1 MLKNFDDIPEHKL
14 LKNFDLVKRLPRDNM
29 VQILNQKCCEF
40 FDMETTDTA
49 LRVYPELPLHINK
62 SLLTDDSFLEILS
75 CDAFRTFANS
85 PDFLPDLS
93 PEVLTK
99 INLFSNIKMKDGST
113 ADFYQCLGDELTKK
127 LLNNYDLVR
136 RLPRDNF
143 VRILNEKCCEYFD
156 KATTDTALKV
166 HPDLPLYIND
176 R

>member
-1 MLKNFDDIPEHKL
+1 
-14 LKNFDLVKRLPRDNM
+14 
-29 VQILNQKCCEF
+29 
-40 FDMETTDTA
+40 METTDTA

-99 INLFSNIKMKDGST
+99 INLFSNIKMKGGST